1 MWPIYFMYRKIF
13 SAADMKKIKKMN
25 IIQEDGRIQ
34 GGLMR
39 SKARIIENRS
49 NHIRMH
55 NHLQNN
61 WNLSNKKALFVNIRH
76 YFEAL
81 KINPFEYIP
90 MTFHV

>member
-55 NHLQNN
+55 NHL
-61 WNLSNKKALFVNIRH
+61 
-76 YFEAL
+76 
-81 KINPFEYIP
+81 
-90 MTFHV
+90 